1 MFCNLAIEFIKKSGI
16 SEKILLDLVIEHIVD
31 ELRLPEIII
40 LLNQMTKPAV
50 QPNAVQPTDTNEVFD
65 GGAQPTMS
73 RELTNSINTYLTR
86 QILTGKNSIKGFLW
100 KDGGKLVILVK
111 QKNDNVWRL
120 AESEDI
126 KDLEE
131 KMNERKTDFLSN
143 LNKVIGFMNDFKSE
157 NYAVFKIKYID
168 SPRVLGA
175 RCDQNS
181 NKSKAIEILNS
192 IMGSNIYSPQLDI
205 PQREICII
213 QEFYLRIFENERK
226 NKKHWFLSPPNAV
239 LTNIEKFT
247 TIVKLK

>member
-1 MFCNLAIEFIKKSGI
+1 MGSQYKLNNSFRGKSVLVTGHTGFKGSWLTAWLKLLGANVTGI
-16 SEKILLDLVIEHIVD
+16 SLD
-31 ELRLPEIII
+31 
-40 LLNQMTKPAV
+40 A
-50 QPNAVQPTDTNEVFD
+50 PTVPSHFI
-65 GGAQPTMS
+65 AS
-73 RELTNSINTYLTR
+73 
-86 QILTGKNSIKGFLW
+86 
-100 KDGGKLVILVK
+100 KLF
-111 QKNDNVWRL
+111 
-120 AESEDI
+120 EDI
-126 KDLEE
+126 KDLSE

-143 LNKVIGFMNDFKSE
+143 LNKVIGFMNDFKAE

-192 IMGSNIYSPQLDI
+192 IVGSNVYSTQLDI

-226 NKKHWFLSPPNAV
+226 NKKHWFLSPPSAV

>member
-1 MFCNLAIEFIKKSGI
+1 
-16 SEKILLDLVIEHIVD
+16 
-31 ELRLPEIII
+31 
-40 LLNQMTKPAV
+40 
-50 QPNAVQPTDTNEVFD
+50 
-65 GGAQPTMS
+65 
-73 RELTNSINTYLTR
+73 
-86 QILTGKNSIKGFLW
+86 
-100 KDGGKLVILVK
+100 
-111 QKNDNVWRL
+111 
-120 AESEDI
+120 
-126 KDLEE
+126 
-131 KMNERKTDFLSN
+131 
-143 LNKVIGFMNDFKSE
+143 MNDFKAE

-192 IMGSNIYSPQLDI
+192 IMGSNVYSTQLNI

-213 QEFYLRIFENERK
+213 QEMYLRMFENERK